1 MWLEDVPRKGSFR
14 VALVWPNLYFV
25 GMSNLGFQA
34 VYRLLNGVPD
44 VVCERAFLPDDEDK
58 AELERTGSPLVS
70 FESGTPLREF
80 DAIAFSVSFENDYL
94 HVLQVLRLAGIPL
107 RASERGA
114 RDPIVILGGAA
125 LMLNPEPLAP
135 FADLVAVGEG
145 EPMVPKMMAAL
156 LGASEPRRGIDA
168 LSSRDG
174 FYVPSRYEV
183 RYHADG
189 TVAAYDGPGRVVRQ
203 RGWPGGIGFPQSV
216 ILTPNTE
223 MSMKFLVEISRGC
236 PCMCRFCW
244 AGYNYLPVRG
254 FSRAELVA
262 RAREVRGATN
272 RIGLVST
279 AVCDHPEI
287 GGIVDDLAAMDY
299 EVSVASLRLDDLT
312 PEFVFKLVDT
322 GVQGLTLAPE
332 CGSDRMRHILN
343 KQFTNTDILERASWI
358 FENGVQNL
366 KLYYMVGLP
375 FEEHDDVEAIVAL
388 TEQIRERMLAVARG
402 RGRVGRIH
410 PSVNPFVPKPGTPFQ
425 WLPMEDPK
433 ETDRKL
439 QYLRK
444 AFGRMPNVDAICKS
458 ARSGAAQSVL
468 ALADRRVA
476 DALEIAVTRGVEL
489 KRAVKEAGLDAGFYL
504 FRRRTKDEVLPWDI
518 VDNGV
523 AKGYFWKELERSQSE
538 RLSPHCP
545 EIQGC
550 IRCGVCS
557 ETPNPFYKLPEK
569 WQGRATLPLYEKTAA
584 GPRAPER
591 QRARRAAR
599 DRALAPARSRAHASR
614 HVRVLAWDVPLFL
627 PARDP
632 ARTRL
637 QPQTSLNPGP
647 CLVRLSV

>member
-1 MWLEDVPRKGSFR
+1 MSRRLHERHQSLRQAELWLEDVPRHGSFR

-34 VYRLLNGVPD
+34 VYRLLNRIPD
-44 VVCERAFLPDDEDK
+44 VACERAFLPDDEDR
-58 AELERTGSPLVS
+58 AELERGGSPLVS
-70 FESGTPLREF
+70 FETGTPLRDF
-80 DAIAFSVSFENDYL
+80 DALAFSVSFENDYL

-107 RASERGA
+107 RAKDRGP
-114 RDPIVILGGAA
+114 RDPLVILGGAA

-145 EPMVPKMMAAL
+145 EPMVPRMMEAL
-156 LGASEPRRGIDA
+156 LGAAEPRKGLDLLQA
-168 LSSRDG
+168 KDG
-174 FYVPSRYEV
+174 FYVPSRYEPQ
-183 RYHADG
+183 YQADG
-189 TVAAYDGPGRVVRQ
+189 TLASHGGPGRVVRQ
-203 RGWPGGIGFPQSV
+203 RGWPGAIGFPQSV
-216 ILTPNTE
+216 VLTPHTE
-223 MSMKFLVEISRGC
+223 MSMKYMVEISRGC

-254 FSRAELVA
+254 FTRAELTA
-262 RAREVRGATN
+262 RAREVRKATS

-287 GGIVDDLAAMDY
+287 EGIVDDLAAMDY

-312 PEFVFKLVDT
+312 PQFVLKLADT

-332 CGSDRMRHILN
+332 CGSDRMRRILN
-343 KQFTNTDILERASWI
+343 KQFTNSEILDKATWI
-358 FENGVQNL
+358 FENGIANL

-375 FEEHDDVEAIVAL
+375 FEEHGDVEAIVTL

-410 PSVNPFVPKPGTPFQ
+410 PSVNPFVPKPGTPYQ

-433 ETDRKL
+433 QTDRKL

-444 AFGRMPNVDAICKS
+444 AFARMPNVDAICKS
-458 ARSGAAQSVL
+458 ARTGATQSIL

-476 DALEIAVTRGVEL
+476 DALELAVTAGLDFR
-489 KRAVKEAGLDAGFYL
+489 KAVREAGLDPAFYL
-504 FRRRTKDEVLPWDI
+504 SRRRGKHELLPWDV

-523 AKGYFWKELERSQSE
+523 AKGYFWKELERSEQE
-538 RLSPHCP
+538 RPSPHCP

-557 ETPNPFYKLPEK
+557 ETPNPFYKLPDK
-569 WQGRATLPLYEKTAA
+569 WKGRETLPLYEKTAA
-584 GPRAPER
+584 
-591 QRARRAAR
+591 
-599 DRALAPARSRAHASR
+599 
-614 HVRVLAWDVPLFL
+614 VRGA
-627 PARDP
+627 
-632 ARTRL
+632 
-637 QPQTSLNPGP
+637 
-647 CLVRLSV
+647 